1 MRPRGNVDFLYSP
14 QPPFNIFIYFLVFQ
28 SRQCLFLS
36 FFVFVLFSFI
46 ELLVHH
52 SSPIFLLT
60 QTENEEEFQPNPSA
74 SKQLMNTICI
84 ISRFLSRTGFSPLNK
99 TSTVHNLTIP
109 SRLSSFFFFFL
120 VLLRFFSLPSSVV
133 SRSWNTCSEKQ
144 KKNCPC
150 TSLPLRPRKR
160 KYILICGN

>member
-109 SRLSSFFFFFL
+109 SRLSSFFFFFWFFFGSFPFPLQSSLVRETPVQKNKRKTVL
-120 VLLRFFSLPSSVV
+120 VLVYLSDPEKE
-133 SRSWNTCSEKQ
+133 NTF
-144 KKNCPC
+144 
-150 TSLPLRPRKR
+150 
-160 KYILICGN
+160 

>member
-1 MRPRGNVDFLYSP
+1 MSIFFIPPTPLSTFLFIFLCSSRDNVCF
-14 QPPFNIFIYFLVFQ
+14 
-28 SRQCLFLS
+28 S

-109 SRLSSFFFFFL
+109 SRLSSFFFFFF
-120 VLLRFFSLPSSVV
+120 LLRFFSLPSSVV
-133 SRSWNTCSEKQ
+133 SRS
-144 KKNCPC
+144 
-150 TSLPLRPRKR
+150 
-160 KYILICGN
+160 